1 MPKGWPFRVG
11 LGRASARRGSEEL
24 RMVMKGVTRGLAV
37 KEAKREGMDRVEKMC
52 WDPEIKGLNGQ
63 RGVRRTGGR
72 LKSEKATQ
80 EFQRRSISWAGK
92 VLGVAMSGRL
102 E

>member
-1 MPKGWPFRVG
+1 
-11 LGRASARRGSEEL
+11 
-24 RMVMKGVTRGLAV
+24 
-37 KEAKREGMDRVEKMC
+37 MDRVERMR
-52 WDPEIKGLNGQ
+52 WDPGTRGLNGQ

-72 LKSEKATQ
+72 PKSEKARL
-80 EFQRRSISWAGK
+80 EFQRRSISRAGK